1 MRFGLKLLRIHVW
14 SKFVHFKFL
23 SELDFLL
30 SFADLAASSPTP
42 YTRSDITPS
51 VRILGYVRYYIGRS
65 RHPCVEAQDW
75 VNFIPNDCKLVRGK
89 CWFQIITGPNM
100 GGKSTFIRQV
110 EEDRI
115 WRWQDGRVENRM
127 SRSVEEIFNDL

>member
-14 SKFVHFKFL
+14 SKFVHFQSFSPSWTSCL
-23 SELDFLL
+23 VLL
-30 SFADLAASSPTP
+30 TWLLAAPPRKRDPISHH
-42 YTRSDITPS
+42 
-51 VRILGYVRYYIGRS
+51 GYVRYYIGRS

-89 CWFQIITGPNM
+89 SWFQIITGPNM